1 MQKSPDVH
9 MEVAML
15 LSMRNRLVQS
25 KSGLLTLVRGEDR
38 AMHNIVI
45 SALAATCLVGAVSVG
60 NADDRRHGT
69 HDPTCA
75 YVWNGFTRVPSCQ
88 MLAPIKSSR
97 QETNVRSEAS
107 LEKRVR

>member
-1 MQKSPDVH
+1 
-9 MEVAML
+9 
-15 LSMRNRLVQS
+15 MR
-25 KSGLLTLVRGEDR
+25 KIII
-38 AMHNIVI
+38 M
-45 SALAATCLVGAVSVG
+45 ALAGACLCGAISVG
-60 NADDRRHGT
+60 NAGNRQDDT
-69 HDPTCA
+69 HHLACA